1 MVHIPYFCSL
11 QIMIQSLT
19 EDKLL
24 ASFPTFDKELADLIM
39 EHGSIKTFAADDL
52 IMRPGQFIR
61 STILVL
67 KGRIKVSKQGEE
79 GDELFMY
86 YLEPGNACALSMIC
100 ASKQEKSELL
110 AKVIEDTEVIMLPV
124 ALMDELM
131 GNYKSWYY
139 FVLETYRQR
148 FEELLTLI
156 DHTVFRS
163 MDERLLFYLKKQQE
177 SMKSNELKLTHEQ
190 IAEDLGSSRVVISRL
205 LKQME
210 KDGKV
215 KLFRSHLELV
225 NI

>member
-1 MVHIPYFCSL
+1 
-11 QIMIQSLT
+11 
-19 EDKLL
+19 
-24 ASFPTFDKELADLIM
+24 
-39 EHGSIKTFAADDL
+39 
-52 IMRPGQFIR
+52 
-61 STILVL
+61 
-67 KGRIKVSKQGEE
+67 
-79 GDELFMY
+79 MY